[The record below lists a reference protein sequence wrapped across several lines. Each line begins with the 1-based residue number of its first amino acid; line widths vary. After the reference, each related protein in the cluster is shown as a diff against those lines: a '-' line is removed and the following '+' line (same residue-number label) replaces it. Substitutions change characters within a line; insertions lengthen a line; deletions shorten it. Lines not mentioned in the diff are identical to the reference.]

1 MNNEGPFAERA
12 GNIYAKLR
20 SNLISNM
27 SKQFEATGYIWEQYN
42 DETGKGQRSR
52 PFAGWSAL
60 VVLIISE
67 SYH

>member
-1 MNNEGPFAERA
+1 MNDGPYAERA
-12 GNIYAKLR
+12 ANIYSKLR
-20 SNLISNM
+20 SNLITNM
-27 SKQFEATGYIWEQYN
+27 SKQYKATGYIWEQYN

-60 VVLIISE
+60 IVLIIAE